1 MEKYLVRTKYLETLK
16 GLKEMNLIKVMTGVR
31 RCGKSVLMQ
40 QFQDF
45 LRSEGVKDEQI
56 IAINLEDVKNYDLL
70 DFKALHN
77 YIEQRLYKN
86 GWTYVFLDEVQMVPE
101 FQRTINSLRIKDKV
115 DLYVTGS
122 NSSLLSGELATLLT
136 GRYMSYHMLPLSFQ
150 EYLEIVSKIPKKDWN
165 KHSLRPHFDEYIIK
179 GSFPQTANMKSE
191 KHITVYLDDVYSSI
205 LRKDILGREKTVNGP
220 VLESIAKFVFHSVGS
235 EISPTNIANS
245 LKSNKREASY
255 NTVEKYL
262 QYLKDCYL
270 IYEIGRYDVKG
281 KQHLKKNS
289 KYYVV
294 DIGLRNMLL
303 ANQQSDLGHV
313 LENIVY
319 LELLRR
325 GHKISVGKI
334 DDKEIDFVCQT
345 DDGVE
350 YYQVTATM
358 LDASTRERELD
369 PLRRVKDNHP
379 KFVITLDDYSQ
390 GNYDGIRVIN
400 AIDFL
405 LGDKD

>member
-16 GLKEMNLIKVMTGVR
+16 GLKEMNLIKVITGVR
-31 RCGKSVLMQ
+31 RSGKSVLMQ
-40 QFQDF
+40 QFQEF
-45 LRSEGVKDEQI
+45 LRSEGVKGEQI
-56 IAINLEDVKNYDLL
+56 ISINFEDLDNEHLL
-70 DFKALHN
+70 DARKLHDH
-77 YIEQRLYKN
+77 ILGKLYKD
-86 GWTYVFLDEVQMVPE
+86 GWTYIFLDEIQMVSE
-101 FQRTINSLRIKDKV
+101 FQKAINSLRIKDKV

-150 EYLEIVSKIPKKDWN
+150 EYVSTLGGSIVDYAKIFAD
-165 KHSLRPHFDEYIIK
+165 YINSS
-179 GSFPQTANMKSE
+179 SFPQTLRMDTWQKI
-191 KHITVYLDDVYSSI
+191 KVYLDDVYSSI
-205 LRKDILGREKTVNGP
+205 LRKDILGREKAVNGP
-220 VLESIAKFVFHSVGS
+220 VLESIAKFLFHSIGS
-235 EISPTNIANS
+235 EISPTNITNS
-245 LKSNKREASY
+245 LKSNKRKASY

-270 IYEIGRYDVKG
+270 IYEVGRYDIKG

-303 ANQQSDLGHV
+303 ANQQNDLGHI
-313 LENIVY
+313 LENIIY

-325 GHKISVGKI
+325 GYKISIGRI

-345 DDGVE
+345 DDGIE

-358 LDASTRERELD
+358 LDEATRERELE

-379 KFVITLDDYSQ
+379 KYVITLDDYSP
-390 GNYDGIRVIN
+390 GNYDGIRIIN

-405 LGDKD
+405 MSAHTKA